1 MITKQTLTLSPV
13 KNKIDKMPPWIMTVA
28 RTAPLAI
35 LVGYGYNVKSPV
47 SDKNLQ
53 RKKPSIERREGESSG
68 NIFERRARMNFLRC
82 TK

>member
-1 MITKQTLTLSPV
+1 
-13 KNKIDKMPPWIMTVA
+13 MPHWVMAAARTVA
-28 RTAPLAI
+28 KMAPLAI
-35 LVGYGYNVKSPV
+35 LVGYVGYNAESPV

-53 RKKPSIERREGESSG
+53 RKKQTIERREGESNE